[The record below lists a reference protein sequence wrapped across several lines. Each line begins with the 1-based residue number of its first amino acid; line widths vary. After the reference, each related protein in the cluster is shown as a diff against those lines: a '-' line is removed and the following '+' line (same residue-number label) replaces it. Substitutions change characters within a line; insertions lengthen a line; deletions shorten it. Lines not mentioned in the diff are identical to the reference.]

1 MGDARTVYA
10 DRVRSGL
17 GSGHPDP
24 SGAASP
30 ERLEA
35 AEVAHVAF
43 AAPWKLVPVMDSF
56 AARRGF
62 EVPPTVPAGPSDPG
76 RSPLVVHEELFVAL
90 WEIVDGAGGGRSALE
105 FTRATAALASQ
116 LDTAFRDAQLEL
128 SCRWPG
134 VAEAAARG
142 WPEPFT
148 LEALA
153 AAPADSLA
161 GEFHDLI
168 VRNGFDLEVLDRDA
182 LALRDLP
189 PPLDYLNARILQV
202 HDLWHL
208 VGGYR
213 TTGLHEIAISAF
225 QLAQF
230 GHAYSAS
237 VLAVTL
243 AAASAEPVRYGVLSG
258 VIAAAWRHGRVTPPL
273 LGVDWPA
280 LWNAPI
286 GAVRERLGV
295 TAFESPWP
303 ADLFE
308 RAA

>member
-1 MGDARTVYA
+1 MA
-10 DRVRSGL
+10 DNRVLHTGL
-17 GSGHPDP
+17 MRAGPGSP
-24 SGAASP
+24 ASP
-30 ERLEA
+30 VLFDALRRPASREVMIPA
-35 AEVAHVAF
+35 AAAVAHAAF
-43 AAPWKLVPVMDSF
+43 AAPWRVPEILDHLSGL
-56 AARRGF
+56 APSTPAPSRPAL
-62 EVPPTVPAGPSDPG
+62 EVGD
-76 RSPLVVHEELFVAL
+76 PLVEAL
-90 WEIVDGAGGGRSALE
+90 WAIVDGAGGGRSALE
-105 FTRATAALASQ
+105 FTQATAALAGH
-116 LDTAFRDAQLEL
+116 LDPGFREALLEV
-128 SCRWPG
+128 SRRWPG
-134 VAEAAARG
+134 VAEAVAQG

-153 AAPADSLA
+153 AAPAGSLA

-182 LALRDLP
+182 LSLRDLP

-208 VGGYR
+208 VGGYH

-243 AAASAEPVRYGVLSG
+243 ASASVEPVRYGVLAG
-258 VIAAAWRHGRVTPPL
+258 VIAAAWRHGRTTPPL
-273 LGVDWPA
+273 LGVDWPS
-280 LWNAPI
+280 LWAEPI
-286 GAVRERLGV
+286 GTVRERLGV

>member
-1 MGDARTVYA
+1 MTDARSVYA

-17 GSGHPDP
+17 GPGQPDP
-24 SGAASP
+24 TGAASA

-35 AEVAHVAF
+35 AEVGHVAF
-43 AAPWKLVPVMDSF
+43 AAPWRLIPVMDRF

-62 EVPPTVPAGPSDPG
+62 GPAAAGPEDAGPP
-76 RSPLVVHEELFVAL
+76 PLPVPEALFDAL
-90 WEIVDGAGGGRSALE
+90 WAIVDGAGGGRSALE
-105 FTRATAALASQ
+105 FTQATAALGTH
-116 LDTAFRDAQLEL
+116 LDPGYRNALLDVSR
-128 SCRWPG
+128 SWPG
-134 VAEAAARG
+134 VAEAAAQG

-148 LEALA
+148 LESLA

-182 LALRDLP
+182 LSLRDLP

-243 AAASAEPVRYGVLSG
+243 ASASIEPVRYGVLSG
-258 VIAAAWRHGRVTPPL
+258 VIAAAWRHGRTTPPL
-273 LGVDWPA
+273 LGVDWPSVWA
-280 LWNAPI
+280 EPI
-286 GAVRERLGV
+286 GKVRERLGV